1 MKCQNKDCKATLSN
15 PYECKECGWSSRNKP
30 EATEIIKQSP
40 ACHKDI
46 DGYYRVFRSTI
57 NGIESLRYKCSD
69 RLLYADL
76 DWRDKAYKDF
86 LEVHK
91 EFKFK
96 PETDMDQKDMQ
107 EMSMAYLKKILK
119 GGITHKLPY
128 DKSQQLSAQP
138 DYNEQELI
146 NQLSPIRFD
155 DL

>member
-1 MKCQNKDCKATLSN
+1 MYKC
-15 PYECKECGWSSRNKP
+15 PECKEPLSNQTSCACGWTAKNFQSV
-30 EATEIIKQSP
+30 IKQCF

-69 RLLYADL
+69 CLLYADL

-155 DL
+155 DQGIIN